1 MTRRSGPDVGVAQR
15 VRERAVPAGA
25 LAEHAAAPGTPTPE
39 ALLDSWQHFLQ
50 QEVLPG
56 THRSRVVFLVP
67 AQPRKQIGKGDAHGW
82 HVLFADQAVEPFRQ
96 IFSEADPIRMGQAAA
111 READ

>member
-1 MTRRSGPDVGVAQR
+1 MTRRSRPDVGVAQR

-25 LAEHAAAPGTPTPE
+25 LAEHAAAPGTATPE

-56 THRSRVVFLVP
+56 AHRSRVDVLVA
-67 AQPRKQIGKGDAHGW
+67 AQPGEAIGKGDDHW
-82 HVLFADQAVEPFRQ
+82 RHVLFADQPVEPFRQ